1 MTALIGQ
8 NITVLFSVLL
18 CILNDFLEQM
28 IFIYCSYRY
37 IFNKNWNE
45 IQFLR
50 NKLQLNKYLNY
61 KMLKYN
67 KSKRIWGLF
76 TNKVKTPFNP
86 RLWTH
91 WHTWHIQYMYGMWHL
106 STLGERPW
114 SVDDSG
120 HWKFIYSFIHSD
132 HKLSLWVV
140 SHVKGSAQS
149 WLVQKV
155 WLSSFQ
161 NCPELWLEV
170 SITIL

>member
-1 MTALIGQ
+1 M
-8 NITVLFSVLL
+8 
-18 CILNDFLEQM
+18 
-28 IFIYCSYRY
+28 
-37 IFNKNWNE
+37 K
-45 IQFLR
+45 
-50 NKLQLNKYLNY
+50 NKLQLNKFLNY
-61 KMLKYN
+61 EMLKCY
-67 KSKRIWGLF
+67 KSKSIWGLF

-91 WHTWHIQYMYGMWHL
+91 LAYMWHL

-114 SVDDSG
+114 SVDNSG
-120 HWKFIYSFIHSD
+120 HWKYIYSFIHSD

-155 WLSSFQ
+155 WLCSFQ

-170 SITIL
+170 SITILSGTLHVYLPIFVSEFEFVSV